1 MPRDDAAGHD
11 VREQRFHSLY
21 QRYYGLIRAYARRRT
36 WSPEDAADVVA
47 ETFTIAWRRIGELP
61 APPADRLWLYG
72 VARHVIV
79 GRHRS
84 AGRRRSLLARLI
96 SSQPPGS
103 EPGPSA
109 DPACTALLEALGRL
123 RPVDREALQLV
134 IWDQLSQAEAAQV
147 LGCSANAVGI
157 RVHRAKARLRA
168 ELAGTLQ
175 AGRPPPAA
183 GRASRGRPA
192 HPADSDP
199 QLPSY
204 QNG

>member
-1 MPRDDAAGHD
+1 MPRDDAADHD
-11 VREQRFHSLY
+11 LREQRFHSLY

-96 SSQPPGS
+96 SSQPP
-103 EPGPSA
+103 
-109 DPACTALLEALGRL
+109 
-123 RPVDREALQLV
+123 
-134 IWDQLSQAEAAQV
+134 AA
-147 LGCSANAVGI
+147 SP
-157 RVHRAKARLRA
+157 ARL
-168 ELAGTLQ
+168 LT
-175 AGRPPPAA
+175 
-183 GRASRGRPA
+183 RPA
-192 HPADSDP
+192 RPCWRRWAGYARWIARRCSW
-199 QLPSY
+199 
-204 QNG
+204 

>member
-1 MPRDDAAGHD
+1 
-11 VREQRFHSLY
+11 
-21 QRYYGLIRAYARRRT
+21 
-36 WSPEDAADVVA
+36 
-47 ETFTIAWRRIGELP
+47 
-61 APPADRLWLYG
+61 
-72 VARHVIV
+72 
-79 GRHRS
+79 
-84 AGRRRSLLARLI
+84 LL
-96 SSQPPGS
+96 
-103 EPGPSA
+103 
-109 DPACTALLEALGRL
+109 
-123 RPVDREALQLV
+123 
-134 IWDQLSQAEAAQV
+134 
-147 LGCSANAVGI
+147 ANAVGI